1 MKRKEIKINT
11 LRVILLYLSLLE
23 IDIRLGKA
31 IVNPS
36 LYEVN
41 HVRFIVSLLR
51 ERLSFDLNGEVLD
64 LKGRLR
70 MDTWRGWYSL

>member
-23 IDIRLGKA
+23 IDITLGKA

-41 HVRFIVSLLR
+41 HVRFIMSLLH

-70 MDTWRGWYSL
+70 KDTWRGWYSL